1 MKFGTLAF
9 IAVLTALGITQTAVA
24 QQAPVSGAVKR
35 ELTPLRPDEFWLQVA
50 SREALTEAIA
60 VAEQYKPDFPRTAVL
75 QAPNGWYAIVVDVV
89 RNGAVKDTLAR
100 MKAAGLVPDDS
111 YATPGKTFLWI
122 AWPEIDPY
130 APVSSGN

>member
-1 MKFGTLAF
+1 MKLGKLAV
-9 IAVLTALGITQTAVA
+9 IAMLSVGSFAQTAVA
-24 QQAPVSGAVKR
+24 QQPPVSGAVKR
-35 ELTPLRPDEFWLQVA
+35 SVTPLRADEFWLQVA
-50 SREALTEAIA
+50 SREALPEAIA

-89 RNGAVKDTLAR
+89 KNGAVQDTLAR
-100 MKAAGLVPDDS
+100 MKASGLIPDDS

-122 AWPEIDPY
+122 AWPEVDPY